1 MGGEAELSEFIQ
13 ANQQLIGIIESNC
26 ESKSL
31 DYKGPMSWDTKDKKS
46 SCGLVKDI
54 IAIAN
59 TEGGCIVIGV
69 AEKDEGFELIGVTS
83 DQAGT
88 FESTALC
95 QFIQNYSDPP
105 INVRVQKVSH
115 KEKKLVILEIPRFK
129 DTPHVCQ
136 KDVPD
141 VLSDR
146 TLYVRTDNNE
156 SAPIKSSSDFRAL
169 IENAIRNRTDSLL
182 TSFRAILTSSSSSTD
197 AIQESEGQFESQIE
211 AARRQFDEEFE
222 VARRQFDEKYPYK
235 KSYTLFVETVFKP
248 ESFDQYR
255 FKSSVLTSAVQKAPV
270 SFTGVPFIFIHY
282 KRTDDGI
289 EGTIQGQYSAGH
301 DVFGFSRLNESG
313 LFYKKELTAMSDS
326 EPPRLSADD
335 TVRYFAEAIYCMT
348 RLYEGL
354 IDDSEYI
361 DYRAVFLGTRDRA
374 LVWTDRGFP
383 SGTYESQYVANR
395 PKLEITASRPLADW
409 RAGKVDHAIRMAS
422 ELMKG
427 FGLEKP
433 NEEKMRTQ
441 ISNLF
446 ERRF

>member
-13 ANQQLIGIIESNC
+13 ANQQLIGVIESNC

-69 AEKDEGFELIGVTS
+69 AEKDEGFELTGVTS

-115 KEKKLVILEIPRFK
+115 KGNNFVIFEIPRFK
-129 DTPHVCQ
+129 DTPHICQ
-136 KDVPD
+136 KDFEG
-141 VLSDR
+141 VLSAR

-156 SAPIKSSSDFRAL
+156 SAPIQTSADFRAL

-182 TSFRAILTSSSSSTD
+182 SSFRAILTSSSPSTD
-197 AIQESEGQFESQIE
+197 AIPESEGQFESQIE
-211 AARRQFDEEFE
+211 AARR
-222 VARRQFDEKYPYK
+222 RFDEKYPYK
-235 KSYTLFVETVFKP
+235 KKSYTFFVETVFKP

-255 FKSSVLTSAVQKAPV
+255 FKPSALTRAAEKASV
-270 SFTGVPFIFIHY
+270 SFTGWPFIFIHY
-282 KRTDDGI
+282 NRQDCLFTTDDGI
-289 EGTIQGQYSAGH
+289 EGTIEWQDFAGH
-301 DVFGFSRLNESG
+301 DAFDFWRLNESG
-313 LFYKKELTAMSDS
+313 LFYKKELTAMSGS
-326 EPPRLSADD
+326 EPPSLSAQD

-348 RLYEGL
+348 RLYESL
-354 IDDSEYI
+354 VDDSEYM
-361 DYRAVFLGTRDRA
+361 YFRAVFLGTRNRA
-374 LVWTDRGFP
+374 LVWTGHGYP
-383 SGTYESQYVANR
+383 SGIYRSQYVANR
-395 PKLEITASRPLADW
+395 PNLEVTASRPLADW
-409 RAGKVDHAIRMAS
+409 RAGNVDHAIRMAS

-433 NEEKMRTQ
+433 NEEQMRTQ